1 MIHVLDY
8 QGKIIDFIAQNDNAV
23 ISAVHHKNINER
35 SETFDFTILSERAEH
50 LQDRNRIIIQDSNE
64 QYREF
69 IIEHISQDIDGYTEV
84 ETSASYLE
92 DISKSKPYSPGK
104 LPSMTTSQ
112 ALRDVL
118 KDTGWQVSDRTE
130 YGGTRSTSW
139 TSFQTRYE
147 VLMQLCTTYKM
158 IPDFYVEVGRNRVEG
173 RYVVLKTRAPLFKG
187 KEIVYGKDLLE
198 MKRTVDMTE
207 IKTALLAS
215 GPQKEDGTPGI
226 TLTVKDDEAN
236 NRYSLPGRYLW
247 GIYSPETEDEN
258 MTESRLRTLAT
269 TELNKRKAAAISYEV
284 KAADIKRYYPHEV
297 IRLGDKIRI
306 KNEDFV
312 PSLYL
317 EAEVIGEDYDL
328 ISGDSEYSFGEY
340 KEYAESELK
349 KAFEQRLRDIQQKL
363 NDKVSNINTII
374 EQTQAG
380 NLEYFEKKIIK
391 SSTPPPNLV
400 NDMLWYDTSN
410 LEVAVLRRYWN
421 GEWLESTVENVEQ
434 IGGITREKALHSELN
449 NTFINLCIQHSKL
462 LSEVY
467 EVINSEYLTDNVL
480 EQDVQAK
487 LNDTVAV
494 YNAIK
499 SNLDSMTP
507 ETATIGKLV
516 DTQSLFLQ
524 YRELLQALYTSLENA
539 KIAIDKY
546 FKLLQSQY
554 TDEKYNEAMTKVAN
568 SIGGT
573 WNSDTNQLIADIPN
587 NDEMTAAIKAYTD
600 GEVTKLNNLLNSTI
614 DSKITQ
620 TKNELSSNI
629 TAVNTKVDN
638 LQVGGR
644 NLLRSYYGSS
654 NISTVITDTKSF
666 TFIGWGVTIYQPSIF
681 SPLLESGKQYTLT
694 FDVEVLNVSSLKP
707 YALDYSLRIYDRTT
721 TKTLINVSAA
731 RVTGTVGDKYH
742 VSQTFTAT
750 PGEWGLIAYSNLKT
764 PDGTL
769 STNPRE
775 SDTIRISN
783 LKLEKGTIPTDYT
796 LAPEDI
802 NSQIIKAQTDATAA
816 AKAYADAQDALRKTE
831 TQAYADGIVTAEEE
845 RAIADATAKLEEAK
859 RYAADRDSEV
869 LFLAQQDI
877 DGKLLPIKSTQTT
890 QSTDI
895 KQLQDN
901 ILLKADKSEVTTLY
915 DNNIKP
921 LETKV
926 NDNTAQLQI
935 QSDKIDSKV
944 SNTQYTADVD
954 NIVTRLNT
962 ADTQRTQL
970 SNAINDR
977 VTLTQ
982 FNDNK
987 TATTNQINTAVNN
1000 IQVGGRN
1007 LLLDSLNAVFSPNN
1021 VGLGTPVQN
1030 ADKSW
1035 TITPDADKIISSYYF
1050 FKYTNKKLT
1059 SQPLEKNV
1067 YYTFSLDVKP
1077 AVDTTVELSINSAAI
1092 EQYQSTAKNKFI
1104 SVAANQYKRIA
1115 FTFKIMQ
1122 DIDNLPIILRT
1133 QTAGAK
1139 LTYTNS
1145 QLEKSNTAND
1155 WTPAP
1160 EDTQAQIT
1168 KAQTDATNA
1177 AKAYAD
1183 AQDALRK
1190 TEAQA
1195 YADGKVTAEEQRAIT
1210 DAQNKLTEA
1219 KTHAETK
1226 ATEAQNL
1233 AQQYAQ
1239 TQDGATLASANKY
1252 TDDKKAQTD
1261 QTLTTM
1267 QTQINQ
1273 NGTDINLRATKDE
1286 FNQTRKTLSS
1296 VISDLTVNT
1305 TTGLTLSYD
1314 ENGNITSST
1323 VGPEGIMLKGD
1334 HVDITVNEDFKV
1346 MTNAINNKVGKHEV
1360 INSINVSNEGIAIDA
1375 NKVGIRGGDG
1385 TTYLDIQNT
1394 KLLSRGFFD
1403 RTWGDVTDRPYCKLG
1418 IYDGHLIMQNETS
1431 ARNLYLTEKGLSTTM
1446 AGNLKGTSGTL
1457 EFHFLSPTDNTE
1469 GVRLHS
1475 YYGMVYLQSQ
1485 ENRVYIRSKQT
1496 TNIETADAGIYV
1508 RPYNLTRPGY
1518 NEFSYKVVEADKP
1531 EETDGYF
1538 IYGEVSNPDGLAGS
1552 GIRFR
1557 KKGYKRQTTGEYE
1570 PMIYATDNAGNAST
1584 GSFSA
1589 RNFYGD

>member
-69 IIEHISQDIDGYTEV
+69 IIEHTSQDIDGYTEV

-391 SSTPPPNLV
+391 GAHPPKKPV
-400 NDMLWYDTSN
+400 NDLLWLDTSN
-410 LEVAVLRRYWN
+410 PDVAVLKRYWN
-421 GEWLESTVENVEQ
+421 GRWLNATAEKAED
-434 IGGITREKALHSELN
+434 IGAVTREKALYSELT
-449 NTFINLCIQHSKL
+449 NTFINLNIQHSKL

-467 EVINSEYLTDNVL
+467 EVIDSEYFVDTELKQQVQQNLDNTI
-480 EQDVQAK
+480 
-487 LNDTVAV
+487 NT
-494 YNAIK
+494 YNEIK
-499 SNLDSMTP
+499 TNLDSMKP

-516 DTQSLFLQ
+516 DTQALFLK
-524 YRELLQALYTSLENA
+524 YRELLQTLYNSLENA
-539 KIAIDKY
+539 KIAIDDR

-554 TDEKYNEAMTKVAN
+554 TDEKFNEAMQNVASKLGLTVN
-568 SIGGT
+568 ENNQLVGEVDVFKQIDESVREV
-573 WNSDTNQLIADIPN
+573 TNQMLRD
-587 NDEMTAAIKAYTD
+587 Y
-600 GEVTKLNNLLNSTI
+600 VTSSQYQSDQQGIIERLNS
-614 DSKITQ
+614 S
-620 TKNELSSNI
+620 
-629 TAVNTKVDN
+629 
-638 LQVGGR
+638 
-644 NLLRSYYGSS
+644 
-654 NISTVITDTKSF
+654 
-666 TFIGWGVTIYQPSIF
+666 
-681 SPLLESGKQYTLT
+681 
-694 FDVEVLNVSSLKP
+694 
-707 YALDYSLRIYDRTT
+707 
-721 TKTLINVSAA
+721 
-731 RVTGTVGDKYH
+731 
-742 VSQTFTAT
+742 
-750 PGEWGLIAYSNLKT
+750 
-764 PDGTL
+764 
-769 STNPRE
+769 
-775 SDTIRISN
+775 
-783 LKLEKGTIPTDYT
+783 
-796 LAPEDI
+796 
-802 NSQIIKAQTDATAA
+802 
-816 AKAYADAQDALRKTE
+816 
-831 TQAYADGIVTAEEE
+831 
-845 RAIADATAKLEEAK
+845 
-859 RYAADRDSEV
+859 DSER
-869 LFLAQQDI
+869 
-877 DGKLLPIKSTQTT
+877 K
-890 QSTDI
+890 
-895 KQLQDN
+895 
-901 ILLKADKSEVTTLY
+901 
-915 DNNIKP
+915 
-921 LETKV
+921 
-926 NDNTAQLQI
+926 
-935 QSDKIDSKV
+935 
-944 SNTQYTADVD
+944 
-954 NIVTRLNT
+954 
-962 ADTQRTQL
+962 QL
-970 SNAINDR
+970 SNQIADR
-977 VTLTQ
+977 VTRSEYE
-982 FNDNK
+982 ND
-987 TATTNQINTAVNN
+987 
-1000 IQVGGRN
+1000 VG
-1007 LLLDSLNAVFSPNN
+1007 
-1021 VGLGTPVQN
+1021 Q
-1030 ADKSW
+1030 
-1035 TITPDADKIISSYYF
+1035 
-1050 FKYTNKKLT
+1050 KL
-1059 SQPLEKNV
+1059 
-1067 YYTFSLDVKP
+1067 
-1077 AVDTTVELSINSAAI
+1077 INSKAEVLI
-1092 EQYQSTAKNKFI
+1092 EAE
-1104 SVAANQYKRIA
+1104 
-1115 FTFKIMQ
+1115 
-1122 DIDNLPIILRT
+1122 
-1133 QTAGAK
+1133 QTSNRVSK
-1139 LTYTNS
+1139 EIFNENS
-1145 QLEKSNTAND
+1145 
-1155 WTPAP
+1155 
-1160 EDTQAQIT
+1160 
-1168 KAQTDATNA
+1168 
-1177 AKAYAD
+1177 
-1183 AQDALRK
+1183 
-1190 TEAQA
+1190 
-1195 YADGKVTAEEQRAIT
+1195 
-1210 DAQNKLTEA
+1210 
-1219 KTHAETK
+1219 
-1226 ATEAQNL
+1226 
-1233 AQQYAQ
+1233 
-1239 TQDGATLASANKY
+1239 
-1252 TDDKKAQTD
+1252 
-1261 QTLTTM
+1261 
-1267 QTQINQ
+1267 
-1273 NGTDINLRATKDE
+1273 
-1286 FNQTRKTLSS
+1286 KTLERYTSEFINDVSS
-1296 VISDLTVNT
+1296 GMFFN
-1305 TTGLTLSYD
+1305 YD
-1314 ENGNITSST
+1314 DNGNIQSANI
-1323 VGPEGIMLKGD
+1323 GRDGIKLKGD
-1334 HVDITVNEDFKV
+1334 RVNIKVNKDFKV
-1346 MTNAINNKVGKHEV
+1346 MANAIDNKVGKHEV

-1394 KLLSRGFFD
+1394 KLLSRGFFE
-1403 RTWGDVTDRPYCKLG
+1403 RTWGGETDRPYCKLG

-1431 ARNLYLTEKGLSTTM
+1431 GRNLYLTEKGLSTTM

-1457 EFHFLSPTDNTE
+1457 QFHFLSPTDNTE

-1496 TNIETADAGIYV
+1496 TNIETADAGIYL
-1508 RPYNLTRPGY
+1508 RPYTLTRQGV
-1518 NEFSYKVVEADKP
+1518 NEFSYKVIEADNASD
-1531 EETDGYF
+1531 TDGYF

-1557 KKGYKRQTTGEYE
+1557 KKGVKGNETGEYE
-1570 PMIYATDNAGNAST
+1570 PMIYATDNAGNANT

-1589 RNFYGD
+1589 RNFYGDLKTRLTHLYIMADSNGGEIRATSLSGERGKKTTYVPIRALTMSTQSALGFTNHSKGGTYFGVGADPKNKMYVTDVNGYNNGRPQYRPVVASAFTNGSKAEYKKNIMPWHGDALKVIDSTELYTFNYKGNYDNQTHHGVIIGEGYHTPNQFIQDDGVNLYDMLAHSMRAIQQLNEKVKELEDKLNGR

>member
-8 QGKIIDFIAQNDNAV
+8 KGNIIDFISQDDNA
-23 ISAVHHKNINER
+23 IIRAIHHRNINER
-35 SETFDFTILSERAEH
+35 TETFDFTILSERAENM
-50 LQDRNRIIIQDSNE
+50 QDRNRIIIQDSNE

-69 IIEHISQDIDGYTEV
+69 IIEHISQDMDGYTEI

-92 DISKSKPYSPGK
+92 DISTSVPYPPGK
-104 LPSMTTSQ
+104 LTSMTTSQ

-147 VLMQLCTTYKM
+147 VLMQLCTTYSM
-158 IPDFYVEVGRNRVEG
+158 VPDFYIEIGTNKVEG
-173 RYVVLKTRAPLFKG
+173 RYVVLKKRNAIFNG

-391 SSTPPPNLV
+391 SSTPPPNPV

-410 LEVAVLRRYWN
+410 PEVAVLRRYWN

-434 IGGITREKALHSELN
+434 IGGVTREKALHSELN
-449 NTFINLCIQHSKL
+449 NTFINLSIQHLKL

-467 EVINSEYLTDNVL
+467 EVINSEYLTDSVL

-499 SNLDSMTP
+499 SNLESMTP

-546 FKLLQSQY
+546 FKLLQAQY
-554 TDEKYNEAMTKVAN
+554 TDEKYNEAMTKVAD

-573 WNSDTNQLIADIPN
+573 WNSDTNQLIADIPSN
-587 NDEMTAAIKAYTD
+587 EEMTAAIKAYTD
-600 GEVTKLNNLLNSTI
+600 GEVTKLNNLLNGTI

-638 LQVGGR
+638 LSVGGR
-644 NLLRSYYGSS
+644 NLLRYSTQGYYQTPTTYNGF
-654 NISTVITDTKSF
+654 ITTH
-666 TFIGWGVTIYQPSIF
+666 
-681 SPLLESGKQYTLT
+681 LGKQAVAFNNSNDIIYIKTQSNVLEKGQIYTFSFYAT
-694 FDVEVLNVSSLKP
+694 ASEPLNLKSV
-707 YALDYSLRIYDRTT
+707 YINSGHSGYLKSTAINTT
-721 TKTLINVSAA
+721 WKRYNF
-731 RVTGTVGDKYH
+731 
-742 VSQTFTAT
+742 TFTAIT
-750 PGEWGLIAYSNLKT
+750 DNPDVTLHMYPIINNG
-764 PDGTL
+764 DGTYKTFYL
-769 STNPRE
+769 A
-775 SDTIRISN
+775 DWQ
-783 LKLEKGTIPTDYT
+783 LEKGNLMTDVKP
-796 LAPEDI
+796 AIEDT
-802 NSQIIKAQTDATAA
+802 NSQIIKAQADATAA

-831 TQAYADGIVTAEEE
+831 ANAYADGVVTKEEQ
-845 RAIADATAKLEEAK
+845 RAIADAQAKLTQAK
-859 RYAADRDSEV
+859 AYADTTKAAA
-869 LFLAQQDI
+869 LAYTDE
-877 DGKLLPIKSTQTT
+877 KLAPITSTQTQ
-890 QSTDI
+890 QSSDI
-895 KQLQDN
+895 KQLQDS
-901 ILLKADKSEVTTLY
+901 ILLKADKSEITTLY
-915 DNNIKP
+915 DDNIKP
-921 LETKV
+921 LETQVNNNSATLKV
-926 NDNTAQLQI
+926 QA
-935 QSDKIDSKV
+935 DKIDSKV
-944 SNTQYTADVD
+944 SNEKYTADVND
-954 NIVTRLNT
+954 IVTRLNT
-962 ADTQRTQL
+962 ADSQRQQL
-970 SNAINDR
+970 SNEINDR
-977 VTLTQ
+977 VTLKM
-982 FNDNK
+982 FNDSK
-987 TATTNQINTAVNN
+987 
-1000 IQVGGRN
+1000 
-1007 LLLDSLNAVFSPNN
+1007 
-1021 VGLGTPVQN
+1021 
-1030 ADKSW
+1030 
-1035 TITPDADKIISSYYF
+1035 
-1050 FKYTNKKLT
+1050 
-1059 SQPLEKNV
+1059 
-1067 YYTFSLDVKP
+1067 
-1077 AVDTTVELSINSAAI
+1077 AA
-1092 EQYQSTAKNKFI
+1092 
-1104 SVAANQYKRIA
+1104 
-1115 FTFKIMQ
+1115 
-1122 DIDNLPIILRT
+1122 
-1133 QTAGAK
+1133 
-1139 LTYTNS
+1139 
-1145 QLEKSNTAND
+1145 
-1155 WTPAP
+1155 
-1160 EDTQAQIT
+1160 
-1168 KAQTDATNA
+1168 
-1177 AKAYAD
+1177 
-1183 AQDALRK
+1183 
-1190 TEAQA
+1190 
-1195 YADGKVTAEEQRAIT
+1195 
-1210 DAQNKLTEA
+1210 
-1219 KTHAETK
+1219 
-1226 ATEAQNL
+1226 
-1233 AQQYAQ
+1233 
-1239 TQDGATLASANKY
+1239 
-1252 TDDKKAQTD
+1252 TD

-1273 NGTDINLRATKDE
+1273 NGTDINARATKEE
-1286 FNQTRKTLSS
+1286 FNASRKTLSK
-1296 VISDLTVNT
+1296 VVSDLTVNT

-1360 INSINVSNEGIAIDA
+1360 INSTNVSNEGIAIDA

-1557 KKGYKRQTTGEYE
+1557 KKGYKGQTTGEYE
-1570 PMIYATDNAGNAST
+1570 PMIYATDNAGNANT

-1589 RNFYGD
+1589 RNFYGDLKTRLTHLYIMADSNGGEIRATSTTGEQGNNTTYVPVRGARFSSHSALAFTNHASGGTYFGVGTDLNCKLYVTDNNGYNNGKPQYKDVVARNFVGNPNAPSSEKFKTNIEEWKTDATQIIRDLVLYEYSYKTDLDKRNHGVILERETPDSFKSDDAVNVYEFLSTVTKSLQEQIERNDNLEIKINKLEEQINGK